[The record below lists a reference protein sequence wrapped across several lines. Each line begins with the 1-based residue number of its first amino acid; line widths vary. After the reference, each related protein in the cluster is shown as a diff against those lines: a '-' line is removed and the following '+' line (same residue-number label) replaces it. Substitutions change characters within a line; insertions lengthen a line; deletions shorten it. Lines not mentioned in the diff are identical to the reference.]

1 MIDSQCSIVKL
12 RNISSRRLGEVV
24 FEDVNA
30 SINADAENSSF
41 CSFFLNEI

>member
-30 SINADAENSSF
+30 SINAVVFMPNRF
-41 CSFFLNEI
+41 FFLN